1 MLLIEDL
8 QVEIAG
14 KVILEHIDLE
24 IQPGETH
31 ILFGP
36 NGSGKTSLL
45 MTIMGYPQYNVV
57 SGKMS
62 FRGKDITYLPI
73 NERAELG
80 IGMSYQRPPTIH
92 GLKTRQML
100 QLCAKGGV
108 EEASLAQLVNFEEF
122 LDRDL
127 NAGFSGGEIKRSEL
141 LQLMAQNPDLMLFDE
156 PESGVD
162 LENIAL
168 VGETIAALLERD
180 GAPDR
185 SKSKMQMKL
194 ERTKMGLIITHTGYI
209 LDYVSADKGQ
219 VLYNGKLS
227 CVSNPGE
234 ISTMF
239 PGPSGS
245 VPGPVSR
252 YSSHAFKPSPPKNF
266 LRTLG
271 SIVFSDAFMEVRS
284 NSNKVPPESWGG
296 VKAGSHME
304 YRSWNG

>member
-1 MLLIEDL
+1 MLLIEDM

-14 KVILEHIDLE
+14 RVILQHIDLE

-45 MTIMGYPQYNVV
+45 MTIMGYPQYKVV

-168 VGETIAALLERD
+168 VGETIATLLERD

-185 SKSKMQMKL
+185 SKSKMRMKM

-219 VLYNGKLS
+219 VLYNGRLS

-234 ISTMF
+234 ILHCI
-239 PGPSGS
+239 GEAGY
-245 VPGPVSR
+245 G
-252 YSSHAFKPSPPKNF
+252 
-266 LRTLG
+266 
-271 SIVFSDAFMEVRS
+271 ECVRCMTETS
-284 NSNKVPPESWGG
+284 
-296 VKAGSHME
+296 
-304 YRSWNG
+304 